1 MRLFL
6 RNLVLAALVLA
17 ILLKVYMWY
26 RVDSAVERLATMLIP
41 LGTLSHSDVAASVSG
56 DVTIS
61 DVRFTPNATD
71 SAGYFS
77 SNEVVLH
84 TPGMHYL
91 LGLGGTL
98 GEGLFPETMG
108 VTLDGLRLGSEGGP
122 SGIGTTISGN
132 PFEALGCGAVDFFA
146 PHDLQSMGYSLLT
159 PRIEAAYSVL
169 PDNSTLEISI
179 ESRTRRVSSISLNA
193 DLSVAGLT
201 TVTVQ
206 SAMPSIDLI
215 GFAFTYQ
222 DAAFNERRNEY
233 CADLQKMPE
242 SAFLDGH
249 LEALRF
255 VLAQRRIR
263 PGDSF
268 LSRYRQLMAPGA
280 QLEVS
285 ARPPRPVNLV
295 GLAALTPD
303 QLLEE
308 LGLSLVVNGQSVA
321 DLDLTF
327 NVDPPVPVSVE
338 AETPSVS
345 APVVSQPTSTAA
357 RPDPSR
363 SLTDTPV
370 DRIGSYVGSQVV
382 INTITGRLYQG
393 YVDEVSADGRIM
405 LTIMRRGGSA
415 QVPINI
421 DQIERLRVFR

>member
-6 RNLVLAALVLA
+6 RNLILAALVLA

-26 RVDSAVERLATMLIP
+26 RVDSAVERLESMLIP
-41 LGTLSHSDVAASVSG
+41 VGTLSHSDVAASISG

-61 DVRFTPNATD
+61 DVRFIPNASD
-71 SAGYFS
+71 GSGYFS

-98 GEGLFPETMG
+98 GEGLFPESLG
-108 VTLDGLRLGSEGGP
+108 LTLDGLQLGSEGGP
-122 SGIGTTISGN
+122 SGAGTTISGN
-132 PFEALGCGAVDFFA
+132 PFEALGCGSVDFFA

-169 PDNSTLEISI
+169 PDNSTLELSI
-179 ESRTRRVSSISLNA
+179 ESRTRRVSSITFNA

-201 TVTVQ
+201 TVTPQ
-206 SAMPSIDLI
+206 SGAPSIDLI
-215 GFAFTYQ
+215 GFTLTYR

-233 CADLQKMPE
+233 CADIQKVPE
-242 SAFLDGH
+242 SAFLDQH
-249 LEALRF
+249 LDQLQA

-263 PGDSF
+263 AGDGF

-280 QLEVS
+280 QLEVRAS
-285 ARPPRPVNLV
+285 PPQLVNV
-295 GLAALTPD
+295 AGLAGKAPE

-308 LGLSLVVNGQSVA
+308 LGLSFDVNGQAVA
-321 DLDLTF
+321 NLDLSF
-327 NVDPPVPVSVE
+327 NVEPPALLPTETEVPTVSVP
-338 AETPSVS
+338 A
-345 APVVSQPTSTAA
+345 ASQPAASAA

-370 DRIGSYVGSQVV
+370 DRIGTYVGSQVV

-393 YVDEVSADGRIM
+393 YVDEVSPDGRIM
-405 LTIMRRGGSA
+405 LTIMQRGGSA